1 MQTRKTLASNWKRR
15 YPVNDGENQ
24 FEVDSGISP
33 AKRPKS
39 SNGAS
44 VISTNDA
51 LKNDASN
58 PLNEST
64 TVSDTDETAAVVM
77 TSDQIKSMMSNT
89 LKQIQARKQ
98 ALTALKS
105 ESTPDRVTLPSPNA
119 PNSGISLQSTQR
131 DNLRTISAVGDKT
144 KTIAALQADIA
155 ARLNKVGMPNA
166 AMLGARRQ
174 ITTTP
179 NDQAQNEPRI
189 ADTRHGLIL
198 DSEGRTVD
206 ASGQELHLGKY
217 QPTLK
222 ANLRA
227 KKQAESE
234 EHLAEEGI
242 GVGGSA
248 SSLLSQSTSQVDET
262 SEYFDSRV
270 SLQVAA
276 SRPKRKA
283 FMFNA
288 PGKYVKEGNQLR
300 MKAQLE
306 KLQASIITTARKT
319 GIASATQL
327 AKLVPKHDD
336 VSSKIP
342 DVEWWDVLIM
352 APGSNYDDLNSA
364 DIGLSVIK
372 NEAITNLIEHPIQMM
387 PMVSTDPANTHV
399 PVYLTKKELKKLRRQ
414 NRREAWKEKQD
425 KIRLGLE
432 TQDEPKVK
440 MSNLMRVLG
449 TEAVQDPTK
458 VEAAVREQMAKR
470 KAQHEKMNAERKLTP
485 EQRKEKVANKLQE
498 DTSGGVHVSVYRIKN
513 LANPARKFKVET
525 NAKQLYMTGCV
536 VLYEDVNVVVVEGG
550 PKQQKK
556 YKQLMLHRIKWEEDV
571 IKEKD
576 LQAGLAGNVEHNM
589 INNCALV
596 WEGQVKERNFG
607 ELKFKQCPTESFARE
622 FFRKADVEHY
632 WDQAY
637 SGAVLEAAEVL
648 NR

>member
-15 YPVNDGENQ
+15 YPINDGENQ
-24 FEVDSGISP
+24 FEMDSGISP

-44 VISTNDA
+44 DISSKDA
-51 LKNDASN
+51 LKNNNSGTLDD
-58 PLNEST
+58 ST
-64 TVSDTDETAAVVM
+64 TVSDTVETPAVVM
-77 TSDQIKSMMSNT
+77 TSDQIKAMMSNT
-89 LKQIQARKQ
+89 LKEIQARKQ

-105 ESTPDRVTLPSPNA
+105 ESMPDKVNLPSPNVT
-119 PNSGISLQSTQR
+119 NSGISQQLTQR
-131 DNLRTISAVGDKT
+131 GGSAVGEKA

-166 AMLGARRQ
+166 AMLGATRQ

-179 NDQAQNEPRI
+179 IDQTQNVPRI

-242 GVGGSA
+242 GIGGTA

-262 SEYFDSRV
+262 SQYFDSRV
-270 SLQVAA
+270 SVQMA
-276 SRPKRKA
+276 SRQKRKG

-306 KLQASIITTARKT
+306 KLQASISTTARKT

-327 AKLVPKHDD
+327 AKLVPKLDER
-336 VSSKIP
+336 SSKIP

-352 APGSNYDDLNSA
+352 APGSNYDDLHST
-364 DIGLSVIK
+364 DSGLSVIK

-432 TQDEPKVK
+432 TPDEPKVK

-550 PKQQKK
+550 PKILNSAC
-556 YKQLMLHRIKWEEDV
+556 YRALFDVVDRIKP
-571 IKEKD
+571 ID
-576 LQAGLAGNVEHNM
+576 LHACYPRIQISNR
-589 INNCALV
+589 
-596 WEGQVKERNFG
+596 VK
-607 ELKFKQCPTESFARE
+607 C
-622 FFRKADVEHY
+622 
-632 WDQAY
+632 
-637 SGAVLEAAEVL
+637 
-648 NR
+648 